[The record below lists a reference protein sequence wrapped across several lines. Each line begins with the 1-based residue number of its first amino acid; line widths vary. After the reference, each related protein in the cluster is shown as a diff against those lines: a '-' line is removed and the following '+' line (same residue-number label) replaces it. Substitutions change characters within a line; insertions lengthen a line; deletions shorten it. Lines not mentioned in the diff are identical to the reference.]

1 MAEVPVPP
9 SFSPGVSS
17 TSQLSQLA
25 DSVTFLQNPPRA
37 ELRQGSAQSIPNN
50 TSTGVTFNIQ
60 DLDENVAGTAQH
72 DTVTNSSR
80 FTAVY
85 PGWYQCSGAVC
96 FAANA
101 TGVRI
106 TQWAVNG
113 TVQNGTDSE
122 ISAVSGAVTIVV
134 ARTRKLYLDVG
145 DYVELRAF
153 QNSGGALNT
162 GVTTS
167 NQSGMSQLWA
177 SN

>member
-1 MAEVPVPP
+1 MATVPAPP
-9 SFSPGVSS
+9 TFSPGASS
-17 TSQLSQLA
+17 TTQLNQLVDA
-25 DSVTFLQNPPRA
+25 LNFALNPPRA
-37 ELRQGSAQSIPNN
+37 EVRQGSAQAIPNN
-50 TSTGVTFNIQ
+50 SSTSVTFNVK
-60 DLDENVAGTAQH
+60 DLDENVAGEAQH
-72 DTVTNSSR
+72 DTSTNNSR

-85 PGWYQCSGAVC
+85 AGWYLCSGAVC

-113 TVQNGTDSE
+113 SVQNGTDVE
-122 ISAVSGAVTIVV
+122 ISAVSGAVTIVP
-134 ARTRKLYLDVG
+134 ARTRKLYLAIG

-153 QNSGGALNT
+153 QNSGGSLNT

-167 NQSGMSQLWA
+167 NQSGMAVHWV